1 MEKKIKV
8 KRIED
13 VSLWDEFVLNSTHGT
28 VYSTSKWLNAGA
40 TAQGGNSVILGVWE
54 ENELIAGVSFVE
66 IIRGPLK
73 KATTPVLT
81 PYGGFIYNSDPD
93 KPHSDNESLHLL
105 CAEKLIS
112 SLQKKYHHV
121 FLVHS
126 PGFFDIR
133 PFSWQNWKESVRYTY
148 LLDLTDTDKLMGN
161 VRERVK
167 RKIRKAERSIIYG
180 GSINAGQTGEMYA
193 KIFRDR
199 DRETPVPPKMVAS
212 MVGELVKTGLVEI
225 NTAQEASGETVAL
238 QVLVLGKDT
247 VYTWVYGTIPEKNYT
262 GADSLLIWDA
272 IKRYHKTHK
281 MLDLVGANI
290 PSIAF
295 FKKGFGGVLTPY
307 YVTENYS
314 SMTSHAAFQ
323 AYSKIRKFYSKGM

>member
-13 VSLWDEFVLNSTHGT
+13 VSVWDEFVYKSIHGT
-28 VYSTSKWLNAGA
+28 VFSTSQWIKEGA
-40 TAQGGNSVILGVWE
+40 SAQGGNPVIFGVWE
-54 ENELIAGVSFVE
+54 EQKLIAGVSFAE
-66 IIRGPLK
+66 IISGPLK

-81 PYGGFIYNSDPD
+81 PYGGFIYNSDPT
-93 KPHSDNESLHLL
+93 KPHSDNESLQLL
-105 CAEKLIS
+105 CAEKLIGV
-112 SLQKKYHHV
+112 LRKKYNHV

-126 PGFFDIR
+126 PGFYDIR
-133 PFSWQNWKESVRYTY
+133 PFSWQNWQESVRYTY
-148 LLDLTDTDKLMGN
+148 LLDLSDTDKLMN
-161 VRERVK
+161 NIRERVK
-167 RKIRKAERSIIYG
+167 RKIRTAERSIIFG
-180 GSINAGQTGEMYA
+180 GSINAEQIGEMYA

-199 DRETPVPPKMVAS
+199 ERIPPVPPRMVTA
-212 MVGELVKTGLVEI
+212 MVGGLIKTGLLEI
-225 NTAQEASGETVAL
+225 NTAQEANGETVAL
-238 QVLVLGKDT
+238 QVLVIGKDT
-247 VYTWVYGTIPEKNYT
+247 VYTWVYGTIPDKNYT

-307 YVTENYS
+307 YVTESYS
-314 SMTSHAAFQ
+314 SLTSRTAFQ
-323 AYSKIRKFYSKGM
+323 AYSKLRKIYTKGL

>member
-13 VSLWDEFVLNSTHGT
+13 VSLWNEFVLNSTYGT
-28 VYSTSKWLNAGA
+28 VFSSSEWLNAGA
-40 TAQGGNSVILGVWE
+40 AAQGGNPVILGVWE

-81 PYGGFIYNSDPD
+81 PYGGFVYNSDPG
-93 KPHSDNESLHLL
+93 KPHSDYESLHLL
-105 CAEKLIS
+105 CAEKLTG
-112 SLQKKYHHV
+112 SLRKKYHHV

-133 PFSWQNWKESVRYTY
+133 PFSWQGWNERVRYTY
-148 LLDLTDTDKLMGN
+148 LLDLTDKDKLMSN
-161 VRERVK
+161 IRERVK
-167 RKIRKAERSIIYG
+167 RKIRKAEKSIILG
-180 GSINAGQTGEMYA
+180 GTINAVQVGEMYA
-193 KIFRDR
+193 KIFRNR
-199 DRETPVPPKMVAS
+199 DRVPPLSPKIITS
-212 MVGELVKTGLVEI
+212 MVGSLAKSGLVEI
-225 NTAQEASGETVAL
+225 NTAQETGGEIVAL
-238 QVLVLGKDT
+238 QVLVIGKDT

-272 IKRYHKTHK
+272 VKRYHKTHK
-281 MLDLVGANI
+281 ILDLVGANI

-314 SMTSHAAFQ
+314 SFSSRAAFQ
-323 AYSKIRKFYSKGM
+323 AYSKIRKFYSKGQ